1 MGDFE
6 KVIDVC
12 VKAPKITEEVLKT
25 ALRDLMSGK
34 KQKRGKITF
43 GELAKRSTG
52 KLESIEITDN
62 NIKSFLSVA
71 RKYDVDFA
79 LKRDR
84 STDPPTYHCFFASRD
99 TENFKR
105 AFTEYAAVVKQKHS
119 AVYTLPRKQIRENAK
134 RINREQNVKSK
145 EKLREKTK
153 SQNQSR

>member
-84 STDPPTYHCFFASRD
+84 STDPPTYHVFFATNN

-105 AFTEYAAVVKQKHS
+105 AFTEYAAVVKQNS

-134 RINREQNVKSK
+134 RLSREQNVKSK